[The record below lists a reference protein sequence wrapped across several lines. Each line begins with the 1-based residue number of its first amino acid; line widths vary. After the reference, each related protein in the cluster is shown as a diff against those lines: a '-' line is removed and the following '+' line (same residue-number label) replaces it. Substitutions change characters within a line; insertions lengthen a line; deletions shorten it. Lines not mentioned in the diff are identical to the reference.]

1 MDSARYNI
9 QVSVETQYIEKE
21 SDPEHNRYV
30 FAYTVTIVNQGSV
43 GAKLLSR
50 HWVIS
55 DAEGNSQEVRGEGVV
70 GEQPYLRAG
79 EGFRYTSGTMLDA
92 PLGVMQG
99 TYQMV
104 ADDGQKFDATVAPF
118 RLANPRVLH

>member
-50 HWVIS
+50 HWIIS
-55 DAEGNSQEVRGEGVV
+55 DAEGNSHHCEYRAHLVRTNCAKRDEQSFFYFSQEVH
-70 GEQPYLRAG
+70 
-79 EGFRYTSGTMLDA
+79 SDSS
-92 PLGVMQG
+92 
-99 TYQMV
+99 
-104 ADDGQKFDATVAPF
+104 
-118 RLANPRVLH
+118 